1 MSIIIDIIIIAIIA
15 VSAFFAYKKGFIGTL
30 FSLLGTIVAIVLSI
44 MLCTPVSAFIN
55 DNFVNP
61 TVKSYIIKVV
71 DTSSIGQSYE
81 QALTNGA
88 DIVKKVK
95 EMPASLKSVLD
106 LAGIKTEDIIAEAN
120 KTEANAAQAVDNL
133 INKIATPISTAISR
147 VVALVGLFIILSIA
161 LWVVCKLITAVFN
174 VLPLGKKLNKFGG
187 LAFGIVRGLLIVLV
201 LSTLFTAV
209 SKGVDPK
216 SNNIFSNKT
225 IESTVVLKTV
235 NDFNPINSILNIK

>member
-1 MSIIIDIIIIAIIA
+1 MSLTIDVVILAIIA
-15 VSAFFAYKKGFIGTL
+15 VSAFFVYKKGFIGTL
-30 FSLLGTIVAIVLSI
+30 FSLIGTVVAIALSL

-55 DNFVNP
+55 ENFVNP

-71 DTSSIGQSYE
+71 DSSSIGQSYE

-95 EMPASLKSVLD
+95 DMPASLKSVLD
-106 LAGIKTEDIIAEAN
+106 LAGIKTEDILAEAN
-120 KTEANAAQAVDNL
+120 KTQTNATQAVDNL
-133 INKIATPISTAISR
+133 INKIAAPISSAISR
-147 VVALVGLFIILSIA
+147 VIALVGLFILLSIA

-187 LAFGIVRGLLIVLV
+187 LAFGIIRGLLIVFV
-201 LSTLFTAV
+201 ISALFVAV
-209 SKGVDPK
+209 SKSVDPN

-225 IESTVVLKTV
+225 IEKTVLLKTV
-235 NDFNPINSILNIK
+235 SDFNPINSILNIK